1 MEELKK
7 IELYIDEIY
16 RLRVCDPYIG
26 NQKIKLRQKCLE
38 YSKILDSFK
47 MVSYS
52 LFKITKMIAKDVNNE
67 KIRGIGTQNQL
78 KNTSG
83 GNRNNHRMHQCLI
96 FEVNSKLHRLKREHQ
111 LLQNIESEQIEIISN
126 FIVNQ

>member
-26 NQKIKLRQKCLE
+26 NQKIKLRQDCFE
-38 YSKILDSFK
+38 YSNLLDSFK
-47 MVSYS
+47 LESYS
-52 LFKITKMIAKDVNNE
+52 LFKITKTIVKDVNNE

-83 GNRNNHRMHQCLI
+83 QSRNDHHMHQCLI

-111 LLQNIESEQIEIISN
+111 LLQNIETEQMEVISN
-126 FIVNQ
+126 FIVNR

>member
-26 NQKIKLRQKCLE
+26 NQKIKLRQDCFE
-38 YSKILDSFK
+38 YSNILDSFK
-47 MVSYS
+47 LESYS
-52 LFKITKMIAKDVNNE
+52 LFKITKTIVKDVNNE

-83 GNRNNHRMHQCLI
+83 QSRNDHHMHQCLI
-96 FEVNSKLHRLKREHQ
+96 FEVKREHQ
-111 LLQNIESEQIEIISN
+111 LLQNIETEQMEVISN
-126 FIVNQ
+126 FIVNR

>member
-7 IELYIDEIY
+7 HELYIDEIY
-16 RLRVCDPYIG
+16 KLRVCDPYIG
-26 NQKIKLRQKCLE
+26 NQKIELRQECIE

-47 MVSYS
+47 AVSYS
-52 LFKITKMIAKDVNNE
+52 LFKITKTIAKDVNEE

-78 KNTSG
+78 KTISAQS
-83 GNRNNHRMHQCLI
+83 RNEHQMHQCLI
-96 FEVNSKLHRLKREHQ
+96 FEVNSELQRLRREHQ
-111 LLQNIESEQIEIISN
+111 LLQNIETEQMEIISN